1 MFKKLHLKLTIYMGV
16 ILALFMIFVTTCI
29 YYVTKWVYDDQTYK
43 LLADEALK
51 IQIWNNNPIS
61 VDDLLN
67 NSRYKSLRSKFLF
80 LGNENLNCNYVV
92 YDKSLNTIL
101 AKVEDEVI
109 STNMMYLV
117 EKSLKR
123 ESNIYCVKNINGQT
137 YRIFT
142 KYINSNFN
150 PTVIQVYENTE
161 SENNFWIFL
170 KTVLWIVS
178 IVGVV
183 LLLSLSYVF
192 TGKALK
198 PVKNTWKKQ
207 KEFVADASHEL
218 RTPLTVI
225 QTNLDVMLSDEEG
238 TIEENEMWL
247 NNAYSETKVMAHLI
261 DQLLTLAK
269 IDANEQK
276 MENIELSL
284 SEIVENV
291 TDNMYLLA
299 KNKGLKLVT
308 EIKEDVIIKGDYDKI
323 RRLVVIL
330 IDNAIKYTEE
340 GYIGVSV
347 YLNKTK
353 KILCVQDT
361 GIGISQKD
369 KNRIFDR
376 FFRSDK
382 ARNRKSGGTGLGLS
396 IAKWIVDFHKASMDV
411 ESEIGNGSKF
421 LVKFN

>member
-16 ILALFMIFVTTCI
+16 VLALFMIFVTTCI

-51 IQIWNNNPIS
+51 IQIWNNNPVS
-61 VDDLLN
+61 MDDLLN
-67 NSRYKSLRSKFLF
+67 NSRYNSMKSKLLF
-80 LGNENLNCNYVV
+80 LNNENINCNYVV
-92 YDKSLNTIL
+92 YDRSLNMVFG
-101 AKVEDEVI
+101 KVEDEVI
-109 STNMMYLV
+109 SKNMLYLV
-117 EKSLKR
+117 EQSLEI
-123 ESNIYCVKNINGQT
+123 ESNIYCRKEFDGQT

-142 KYINSNFN
+142 KYINTDYN
-150 PTVIQVYENTE
+150 PIVIQVYENTE
-161 SENNFWIFL
+161 SENNFWMFL
-170 KTVLWIVS
+170 KTVLWVVS
-178 IVGVV
+178 IIGVV
-183 LLLSLSYVF
+183 LLISISYLF

-276 MENIELSL
+276 MDNIELSL

-299 KNKGLKLVT
+299 NNKGLKLVT
-308 EIKEDVIIKGDYDKI
+308 EINEDVIIKGDYDKI

-330 IDNAIKYTEE
+330 IDNAIKYTES

-347 YLNKTK
+347 YINKTK

-361 GIGISQKD
+361 GIGISQED

-396 IAKWIVDFHKASMDV
+396 IAKWIVDYHKASMEV
-411 ESEIGNGSKF
+411 ESEIGDGSKF